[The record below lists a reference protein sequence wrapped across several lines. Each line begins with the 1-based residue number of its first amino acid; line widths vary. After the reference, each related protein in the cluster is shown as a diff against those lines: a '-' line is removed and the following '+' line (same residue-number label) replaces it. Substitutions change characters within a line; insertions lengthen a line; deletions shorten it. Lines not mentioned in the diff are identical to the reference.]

1 MPVEH
6 NTTCALIE
14 IVCQYLS
21 RITFC
26 TDNSTGRPSFLPIN
40 ITILIRTRPVVL
52 LWDNHHPHQPEL
64 NARLPRLINSSRSNW
79 TGQRVRL
86 VLYSLVECGLRRPTI
101 EPLSNNY
108 Y

>member
-26 TDNSTGRPSFLPIN
+26 TDNSTGRPSFLSN
-40 ITILIRTRPVVL
+40 QH
-52 LWDNHHPHQPEL
+52 HHPHPD
-64 NARLPRLINSSRSNW
+64 
-79 TGQRVRL
+79 
-86 VLYSLVECGLRRPTI
+86 PT
-101 EPLSNNY
+101 SCSAVG
-108 Y
+108 